1 MVTYIKTHHSYTPPK
16 RGFALIPLLRR
27 EGCERI
33 GSGEWLAVPPH
44 PWPLSPDGGEGKVTL
59 DLTPSPPSGERVAK
73 GRVRG
78 HWNAFGILSQLQ
90 GTEVGWAILATE
102 TDNT

>member
-1 MVTYIKTHHSYTPPK
+1 MKELDPANGWLFPLTPGP
-16 RGFALIPLLRR
+16 
-27 EGCERI
+27 
-33 GSGEWLAVPPH
+33 SPH
-44 PWPLSPDGGEGKVTL
+44 RGEGKVTL